1 MVRVLLISMLGKEK
15 GMNFG
20 GEKEKNFLL
29 SLHLPILIN
38 FVLVL
43 NIVILVVVV
52 TSNGSG
58 LF

>member
-1 MVRVLLISMLGKEK
+1 
-15 GMNFG
+15 MNFG